1 MSFIGATGLDEVQ
14 EQFDT
19 LNDKIDA
26 NADYINNLVG
36 IPDPTHTA
44 IFGINILN
52 PGLFGLV
59 ERAEVN
65 IAALQTGEEGLTAQI
80 EAIDTQIAGI
90 EGEITGIQG
99 EIAGIQGEITGIQG
113 EITGIQFTEIP
124 ALSGAISAVAGV
136 AGDALV
142 KANKSLGI
150 WDEDGNNTY
159 NMKSGNVAI
168 GILPKG
174 TILNNKLEV
183 NGSIN
188 IPSGSKYKINNVDLS
203 YNDLTNKLTAGNNI
217 SIVNNAINN
226 TLVAGTNISI
236 VGNAINNTLPFTTIA
251 HDIFTTNLNNFG
263 IGNTLPAQKLDVNGS
278 INITLGSKYKI
289 NNIDL
294 SYNDLTNKLTAGDRI
309 TIANNVITA
318 EAPYASEQYSGRI
331 PIREYGTGVLNYP
344 ANFAFTLDGIT
355 IKKST
360 LQPDVP
366 NNVIYVPQ
374 PDWNVDIIGG
384 SGYIYNKPT
393 LFDGNYNS
401 LTNKLTAGTNIS
413 IVNNAINNTLPI
425 TINANNIYTT
435 NIGNVGI
442 GTSILNNK
450 LEVAGNINIPTG
462 SKYKI
467 NNVDLSYNDLTNKLT
482 AGTNISIVGN
492 AINNTYSLPTAS
504 TTILGGV
511 KVGNNLSIDGTGI
524 LSATAYT
531 LPTASTTIL
540 GGVKVDGSTITINGS
555 GVISGANTYT
565 LPTASTT
572 ILGGVKVDGSTITI
586 NGSGVI
592 SSTSTASG
600 ASISLDGST
609 NNRSYGWTGST
620 SLLGRVGVAGNYA
633 IGSLVED
640 VVLRSQG
647 RLLLQSGTNNPAL
660 TIETTTNNILVR
672 NSIGIGTTTIS
683 SGNLID
689 VGGFFKVAFNAPVDA
704 LTLTSTG
711 VQVNNTLNVSSGF
724 NNGGIIRLG
733 GFSDDSSL
741 DLATIQNREYATNK
755 SELLIFK
762 GDNIEG
768 LTGVDRI
775 RLRAGAIAFDTFATD
790 ATTSATTENIRMFIN
805 GNGDVGIGTTQPTAE
820 LDIVGVNSG
829 FGTTLDILNMR
840 YDASWGLKFVQ
851 NLTIAGNI
859 IYNIVHRYNAV
870 NNTLMTFSNA
880 NVGIGTTSPE
890 TTFDINGNLL
900 VRAYEAGTGGTK
912 GVFFRTG
919 FISTNQYNCSILAY
933 DHNAASA
940 ANGLSINGFGGVS
953 FCTGANTRQE
963 RLRITQG
970 GNVGIGITNPVYKL
984 HFKTTYDNIPTG
996 FHLDADDGD
1005 NNPNKYALTLYPY
1018 VVGSGSV
1025 GWRFRT
1031 QSMVGGTRTPLQF
1044 DNVGNITIGGQLT
1057 IPSDTSAIWS
1067 GGRARTYYINNGP
1080 SIYWGNGTGNQ
1091 HVFRNSG
1098 NSDSFVI
1105 TDASQIIV
1113 YNGIYQRNQ
1122 YDALLYTDSAGMY
1135 LCFGNIGDGTNSAY
1149 LKISASNGHTNY
1161 ESNQQRSH
1169 RFYVYQNV
1177 FSGVSSVW
1185 QFVYGGASYN
1195 GLNSSVWNTTCDH
1208 RIKENIVKADLKNC
1222 YDNIKNINLYRY
1234 NYIDSYETSSKDK
1247 NKLGYIAQEVKKHF
1261 PKAIH
1266 TEKTR
1271 LKDKREVPDLLTIDV
1286 EQINLTLYGAVKQ
1299 LIKIVEKQN
1308 KRIKALETL
1317 LNIDDNDDVEDDA
1330 GQPYERIY
1338 DENEIDINTIEPTEP
1353 PKEV

>member
-1 MSFIGATGLDEVQ
+1 MGGNFIGATGLDENQ
-14 EQFDT
+14 EQFDI
-19 LNDKIDA
+19 LQENIDA
-26 NADYINNLVG
+26 NASYINNLVG

-65 IAALQTGEEGLTAQI
+65 IAALQTGEEGLTTQVEGI
-80 EAIDTQIAGI
+80 ETQIAGI

-136 AGDALV
+136 AGDALG

-159 NMKSGNVAI
+159 NMKSGNVGI

-174 TILNNKLEV
+174 TLLNNKLEV
-183 NGSIN
+183 AGSVN
-188 IPSGSKYKINNVDLS
+188 IPTGSKYKINNVDLS
-203 YNDLTNKLTAGNNI
+203 YNDLTNKLTQ
-217 SIVNNAINN
+217 
-226 TLVAGTNISI
+226 GTNISI
-236 VGNAINNTLPFTTIA
+236 VGNAINNTLPI
-251 HDIFTTNLNNFG
+251 TTNVNDIYTTNTGNVGIGTSILNN
-263 IGNTLPAQKLDVNGS
+263 KLEVAGSVN
-278 INITLGSKYKI
+278 IPTGSKYKI
-289 NNIDL
+289 NNVDL

-331 PIREYGTGVLNYP
+331 PIREYGSGVLNYP
-344 ANFAFTLDGIT
+344 ANFAFTLDGVT

-360 LQPDVP
+360 LQLDVP

-374 PDWNVDIIGG
+374 PDWNQDIIGG

-442 GTSILNNK
+442 GTTILNNK
-450 LEVAGNINIPTG
+450 LEIAGSVNIPTG

-467 NNVDLSYNDLTNKLT
+467 NNIDLSYNDLTNKLT
-482 AGTNISIVGN
+482 AGTNISIISG
-492 AINNTYSLPTAS
+492 AINNTYSLPTASTTILGGVKVGNNLSIDGTGILSATAYTLPTAS

-620 SLLGRVGVAGNYA
+620 SLLGRVGVAETYST
-633 IGSLVED
+633 GSAVED

-647 RLLLQSGTNNPAL
+647 KLILQSGITNPAMV
-660 TIETTTNNILVR
+660 IDTTNNAFFR
-672 NSIGIGTTTIS
+672 N
-683 SGNLID
+683 
-689 VGGFFKVAFNAPVDA
+689 A
-704 LTLTSTG
+704 
-711 VQVNNTLNVSSGF
+711 
-724 NNGGIIRLG
+724 
-733 GFSDDSSL
+733 
-741 DLATIQNREYATNK
+741 
-755 SELLIFK
+755 
-762 GDNIEG
+762 
-768 LTGVDRI
+768 
-775 RLRAGAIAFDTFATD
+775 
-790 ATTSATTENIRMFIN
+790 
-805 GNGDVGIGTTQPTAE
+805 VGIGTSTIAANNILDIGGVFRVGNNVPLYSFLVSNITGNVGMGTTAE
-820 LDIVGVNSG
+820 TNSKLHLHKAG
-829 FGTTLDILNMR
+829 ASLIKIHFTDGFTGTAETNGLTIYKSSTDEGYFWNYQNKPLIFGTNNLERLRILEN
-840 YDASWGLKFVQ
+840 G
-851 NLTIAGNI
+851 
-859 IYNIVHRYNAV
+859 
-870 NNTLMTFSNA
+870 
-880 NVGIGTTSPE
+880 NVGIGTTSPSSRLHLHN
-890 TTFDINGNLL
+890 TLSNQNVSLQITDASTLLGGLILNKSTNNNGFLVNYENAALLFGTNLL
-900 VRAYEAGTGGTK
+900 ERM
-912 GVFFRTG
+912 R
-919 FISTNQYNCSILAY
+919 ISA
-933 DHNAASA
+933 D
-940 ANGLSINGFGGVS
+940 
-953 FCTGANTRQE
+953 
-963 RLRITQG
+963 
-970 GNVGIGITNPVYKL
+970 GNVGIGTTIPFSTPQRTMKLDVNGNVYAGNNSYFLSDHTGTSGSQFFGKQYTSTILAGMEIENTTLGGNYSQKL
-984 HFKTTYDNIPTG
+984 HFHTHTYG
-996 FHLDADDGD
+996 GG
-1005 NNPNKYALTLYPY
+1005 YGRRLTI
-1018 VVGSGSV
+1018 
-1025 GWRFRT
+1025 
-1031 QSMVGGTRTPLQF
+1031 
-1044 DNVGNITIGGQLT
+1044 NENGNILTSGTLSLAGQLT
-1057 IPSDTSAIWS
+1057 LPSDQTAIFS

-1091 HVFRNSG
+1091 HVFRNSA
-1098 NSDSFVI
+1098 NSDSVVI
-1105 TDASQIIV
+1105 NDASQLIV
-1113 YNGIYQRNQ
+1113 SNGVYQRST
-1122 YDALLYTDSAGMY
+1122 YEALLYTDSGSMS
-1135 LCFGNIGDGTNSAY
+1135 LCFGNIGDGTNATY
-1149 LKISASNGHTNY
+1149 LKFGAYGSATFMESSN
-1161 ESNQQRSH
+1161 SRSIY
-1169 RFYVYQNV
+1169 FNTYTGTLANNLKQ
-1177 FSGVSSVW
+1177 W
-1185 QFVYGGASYN
+1185 QFSYLGFSYN
-1195 GLNSSVWNTTCDH
+1195 GLNGSSWNILSDQ
-1208 RIKENIVKADLKNC
+1208 RIKENIIKADLKTC
-1222 YDNIKNINLYRY
+1222 YNNVKNINLYRY
-1234 NYIDSYETSSKDK
+1234 NFIDAFDSGFIDK
-1247 NKLGYIAQEVKKHF
+1247 NKLGYIAQEVKRYF
-1261 PKAIH
+1261 PKATH
-1266 TEKTR
+1266 RGKKR
-1271 LKDKREVPDLLTIDV
+1271 LNDNREIPDLLTIDV
-1286 EQINLTLYGAVKQ
+1286 DQINLTLYGAVKQ
-1299 LIKIVEKQN
+1299 LIKVVEKQN

-1317 LNIDDNDDVEDDA
+1317 LNIEDNDDVEDDA

-1338 DENEIDINTIEPTEP
+1338 DEDEIDIDTIEPTEP